1 MILYLNGK
9 SVWYIYKALRIKLV
23 NFMNPTMINSIYVT
37 QKYDLHDLSVLPL
50 PFQNLSGICEVNR
63 SNINKQLL
71 EVQDVY

>member
-1 MILYLNGK
+1 M
-9 SVWYIYKALRIKLV
+9 
-23 NFMNPTMINSIYVT
+23 NFMNATMINSNYVT